1 MRIFLKILVILIF
14 SSCSKE
20 QNKNEYD
27 FNKIEQIY
35 IQNRSSHRFGGSKDN
50 YINNKKL
57 IKEICIILNS
67 ESKFSYYQTRP
78 FDGTLLIRFLDDE
91 KNIINNY
98 TLSLIYKEKEEYF
111 FSNSFGEFTNHKI
124 KLLFE
129 SKIKQTR

>member
-14 SSCSKE
+14 SSCSEE

-35 IQNRSSHRFGGSKDN
+35 IQNRSLHRFGGSKDN

-57 IKEICIILNS
+57 IKEICLILNS
-67 ESKFSYYQTRP
+67 ESKFSHYQTRP
-78 FDGTLLIRFLDDE
+78 FNGTLLINFLDDE

-98 TLSLIYKEKEEYF
+98 TLGLIYKEKEEYF
-111 FSNSFGEFTNHKI
+111 FSNTFGEFTNYKI

>member
-14 SSCSKE
+14 SSCSEE

-35 IQNRSSHRFGGSKDN
+35 IQNRSLHRFGGSKDN

-57 IKEICIILNS
+57 IKEICLILNS
-67 ESKFSYYQTRP
+67 ESKFSHYQTRP
-78 FDGTLLIRFLDDE
+78 FNGTLLINFLDDE

-98 TLSLIYKEKEEYF
+98 TLGLIYKEKEEYF
-111 FSNSFGEFTNHKI
+111 FSNSFGEFTNYKI

>member
-14 SSCSKE
+14 SSCSEE

-35 IQNRSSHRFGGSKDN
+35 IQNRSLHRFGGSKDN

-57 IKEICIILNS
+57 IKEICLILNS
-67 ESKFSYYQTRP
+67 ESKFSHYQTRP
-78 FDGTLLIRFLDDE
+78 FNGTLLINFLDDE

-98 TLSLIYKEKEEYF
+98 TLGLIYKEKEEYF
-111 FSNSFGEFTNHKI
+111 FSNYFGEFKNYKI